1 MSTISAH
8 CTRQVRHYCRS
19 WRVQS
24 APISFH
30 SGRAFSSTS
39 PPGIDPSSGLTDEQR
54 QIQKVAQDFA
64 ASELAP
70 NMSHW
75 DQERIFP
82 VATLRKAAALG
93 FGSIYAGDQFG
104 GSGLGRLEA
113 SLVFEALSEGCVT
126 TTAYLTIHNMC
137 VWMVD
142 RFADDQ
148 LRSVWVPR
156 LAPMDLLC
164 SYCLTEPGSG
174 SDAASLSTSA
184 RRDGDHYILNGSK
197 AFISGA
203 GETDV
208 YLVMCRTGV
217 PGPKGI
223 SCLLVEKGTQG
234 ISFGKN
240 ERKMGWNAQP
250 TRTVTFEDCRVP
262 VANRIGAE
270 GQGFSFAMQAL
281 NGGRINIASC
291 SLGAAWASLKSARDH
306 VLVRKQFG
314 RSIADFQNTEFTLAR
329 ALTDLI
335 TSRLLVRS
343 AAAAL
348 QSSGNTTGGDTV
360 TLCSMA
366 KLHATEKC
374 FDVVNSCL
382 QLYGGYGY
390 LADYPMEQFL
400 RDIRVHQIL
409 EGTNQVMQMMIARN
423 FLRSNS

>member
-8 CTRQVRHYCRS
+8 CTRLVRHYCRS
-19 WRVQS
+19 SRVQS

-30 SGRAFSSTS
+30 SWRAFSSTS

-208 YLVMCRTGV
+208 YLVMCRTGE

>member
-1 MSTISAH
+1 M
-8 CTRQVRHYCRS
+8 
-19 WRVQS
+19 
-24 APISFH
+24 
-30 SGRAFSSTS
+30 
-39 PPGIDPSSGLTDEQR
+39 
-54 QIQKVAQDFA
+54 AQDFA

-208 YLVMCRTGV
+208 YLVMCRTGE

-223 SCLLVEKGTQG
+223 SCLLVEKGSQG